1 MKTWL
6 NNKDVALVFECPC
19 CGTAFTKSV
28 ASFQSTGVPV
38 CLCRT
43 RTGLAHVEVEIEV
56 ETKTGDGETAGK
68 RPDTSRANYD
78 FWKAECG
85 TDLSYADWVAWRLA
99 GNGED

>member
-1 MKTWL
+1 MKTRL

-38 CLCRT
+38 CLCRM
-43 RTGLAHVEVEIEV
+43 RTDLAYVEV
-56 ETKTGDGETAGK
+56 ETKTEDGETPGK

-85 TDLSYADWVAWRLA
+85 TDLSYADWAAWRLA